1 MLKFLL
7 RLLNFQLIGLSE
19 DLITKAIQSS
29 GAFLIKAGEMQQIIN
44 HSVINYKAFFRWL
57 YGAILFIMDE
67 PIPSEIHKM
76 TQQDLAYITEFLQNF
91 DHIGSKDSQN
101 KKGFIME
108 RLGQYLADAPLTI
121 TPNMEGNDWTAFLKE
136 NECIRNHSSILKH
149 YTDTS
154 LIQQFK
160 DLSARITDI
169 FETPKDLLDKQFKPA
184 HTFHLFNFGEKPLR
198 MSSININKDLLSFSF
213 LQPPSSVYLLQIH
226 VNNEKCLARCG
237 KFYFSRLQEDNP
249 NDIYQILDIK
259 FYSTNI
265 LSLLLQENTNFRS
278 ATLLQFS
285 LSSAIDKL
293 TEINVCEDIEKS
305 VVPNTNGS
313 NLVPK
318 LYKNIEMGASL
329 FAVSGSRRVSIV
341 LSENRRKVKLFEME
355 AEEEDEDEGL
365 KEDVSMQDIVVE

>member
-1 MLKFLL
+1 
-7 RLLNFQLIGLSE
+7 
-19 DLITKAIQSS
+19 
-29 GAFLIKAGEMQQIIN
+29 
-44 HSVINYKAFFRWL
+44 
-57 YGAILFIMDE
+57 MDE

-76 TQQDLAYITEFLQNF
+76 AQQDLAYITEFLQNF
-91 DHIGSKDSQN
+91 DHIGSKDNQN

-136 NECIRNHSSILKH
+136 NECIRNHPSIIKH

-160 DLSARITDI
+160 DLSNRITDI
-169 FETPKDLLDKQFKPA
+169 FETPKDVLDKQFKPV
-184 HTFHLFNFGEKPLR
+184 HTFHLFNFGDKPLR

-213 LQPPSSVYLLQIH
+213 LQPSSSVYLLQIH

-237 KFYFSRLQEDNP
+237 KFYFSHLQEENP
-249 NDIYQILDIK
+249 NDIYQILDVK

-265 LSLLLQENTNFRS
+265 LSLLLQENTNFRN
-278 ATLLQFS
+278 ATLLQYS

-293 TEINVCEDIEKS
+293 GEINICGDIEKTAI
-305 VVPNTNGS
+305 PNTNGS
-313 NLVPK
+313 NLAPK
-318 LYKNIEMGASL
+318 LYKNIEMAASF

-341 LSENRRKVKLFEME
+341 LSENKRKVKLFEME
-355 AEEEDEDEGL
+355 AEEEDEDDGL
-365 KEDVSMQDIVVE
+365 KEDVSMQDSVE